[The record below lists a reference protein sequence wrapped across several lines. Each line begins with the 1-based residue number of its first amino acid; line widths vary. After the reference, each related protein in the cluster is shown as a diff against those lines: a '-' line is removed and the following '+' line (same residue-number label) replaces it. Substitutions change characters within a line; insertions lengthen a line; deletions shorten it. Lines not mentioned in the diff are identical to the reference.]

1 MKAYSFY
8 ETDVEEEKKTTTT
21 MTTVSGLIRHF
32 TTTYQDVLQNV
43 ISGHIACIQRSAH
56 HS

>member
-32 TTTYQDVLQNV
+32 TTTY
-43 ISGHIACIQRSAH
+43 
-56 HS
+56 